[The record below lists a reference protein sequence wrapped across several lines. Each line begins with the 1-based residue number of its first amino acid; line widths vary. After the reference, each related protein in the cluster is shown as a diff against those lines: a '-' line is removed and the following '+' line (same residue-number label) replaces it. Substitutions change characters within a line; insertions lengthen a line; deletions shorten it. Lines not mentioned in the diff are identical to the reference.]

1 MRLAV
6 MICAL
11 TAGAVGA
18 SAYERSPVCRHLP
31 CSRHLAPREPP
42 HISDE
47 FHLTQAVP
55 GVGGAQAAP
64 VNLPR
69 EITQRL
75 WRCLNVAAGKTDA
88 DREITLRIAFSRG
101 GTVLGIPKITYVKA
115 ADKAQ
120 GEALRAALGT
130 ALRACTPLPFT
141 PSLGSAIAGRI
152 LNIRFVLQS
161 DRLQST

>member
-1 MRLAV
+1 MRLSLLL
-6 MICAL
+6 CAL
-11 TAGAVGA
+11 IAGVGAA
-18 SAYERSPVCRHLP
+18 SAYERSPVCKHLP
-31 CSRHLAPREPP
+31 CSHPHHQRPAP

-69 EITQRL
+69 EITRRL
-75 WRCLNVAAGKTDA
+75 WRCLNAAAGKTDA

-120 GEALRAALGT
+120 GDALRAALGT